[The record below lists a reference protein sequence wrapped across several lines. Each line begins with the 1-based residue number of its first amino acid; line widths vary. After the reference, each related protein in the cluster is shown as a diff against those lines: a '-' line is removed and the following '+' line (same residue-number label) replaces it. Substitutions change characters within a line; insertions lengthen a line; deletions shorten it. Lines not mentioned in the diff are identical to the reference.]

1 MFRMN
6 FPRRFTSRPDFR
18 LRVLPLEIG
27 LSIIADNTPRF
38 LRFSSHASSFFSNA
52 APARLLSPLRL
63 ANRATPDGVERRK
76 RGGGALSQCQFLGIL
91 IIGAADATPG
101 FLSS

>member
-38 LRFSSHASSFFSNA
+38 LRFSNHASSSFFSNA
-52 APARLLSPLRL
+52 APARLLSPLFDWRI
-63 ANRATPDGVERRK
+63 AQRQMAWNGEKGVVVR
-76 RGGGALSQCQFLGIL
+76 
-91 IIGAADATPG
+91 
-101 FLSS
+101 